1 VDVIIEGHINQDET
15 MADIVASVVALKQ
28 CQAPILRVN
37 ANDSNLQ
44 GRLLFSPGGYI
55 VGGKI
60 NVSGETGWDA
70 VRKLLSVTEGNYA
83 ILDPARKST
92 AELNQALWVQVD
104 KVLQSLPN
112 LPEDGGD
119 FVDKQPQRS
128 QESAV
133 RPKTGQTDLA
143 PIMAAVGTPK
153 DVETVDASIPTKI
166 ENEDRLTV
174 ESKAPSRKYNQ
185 GRWRIVRFCLQVSF
199 GIAMASLIM
208 WQSDNIWSFWW
219 HQIWVKVLAL
229 FGLKP

>member
-1 VDVIIEGHINQDET
+1 VDVIIEGHINQEET
-15 MADIVASVVALKQ
+15 MADIVASVVAIKQ
-28 CQAPILRVN
+28 CQSPILRIN
-37 ANDSNLQ
+37 SADSATQ

-60 NVSGETGWDA
+60 NVSNETGWEA
-70 VRKLLSVTEGNYA
+70 VRKLLNITEGNYA

-92 AELNQALWVQVD
+92 TELNQALWVQAD
-104 KVLQSLPN
+104 KVIRALPN
-112 LPEDGGD
+112 LPEDGAD

-143 PIMAAVGTPK
+143 PVMGAVSAGKDEEALDPSTAAR
-153 DVETVDASIPTKI
+153 VEKEERQI
-166 ENEDRLTV
+166 V
-174 ESKAPSRKYNQ
+174 EKQAPSRKYNQ

-199 GIAMASLIM
+199 GVAMAALIM

-229 FGLKP
+229 FGLTP